1 MSCNCKGA
9 RKMQEIYGDVPN
21 NENSLDKLIRYSKRF
36 IMTLI
41 TIILSII
48 SLPIVF
54 IVVIYNFIFNG
65 AAYFRMS
72 DKFLKTT
79 LGIKDG
85 EEV

>member
-72 DKFLKTT
+72 DNFLKTT

-85 EEV
+85 KEV

>member
-9 RKMQEIYGDVPN
+9 RKMQEIYGEAPN
-21 NENSLDKLIRYSKRF
+21 NENSLDKLIRYTKRL

-41 TIILSII
+41 TIVISII
-48 SLPIVF
+48 SLPIVLM
-54 IVVIYNFIFNG
+54 VVIYNFIFNG

-72 DKFLKTT
+72 DNFLKTT

>member
-9 RKMQEIYGDVPN
+9 RKMQEIFGEVPT
-21 NENSLDKLIRYSKRF
+21 NENSLDKLIRYTKRF
-36 IMTLI
+36 LMTLF
-41 TIILSII
+41 TIVIGIVCI
-48 SLPIVF
+48 PIVL

-72 DKFLKTT
+72 DKFIKTI
-79 LGIKDG
+79 LGIKHG

>member
-9 RKMQEIYGDVPN
+9 RKMQEIYGDIPN
-21 NENSLDKLIRYSKRF
+21 NENSLDKLIRYIKRF
-36 IMTLI
+36 VMTLI
-41 TIILSII
+41 TIVISVI
-48 SLPIVF
+48 SLPIVLM
-54 IVVIYNFIFNG
+54 VVIYNFIFNG